1 MKTIKN
7 YVFFWD
13 GWLSNFYHCKIVFN
27 NKVFCSSE
35 QLFMYLKAL
44 YFKDYEIASQ
54 ILKVKTP
61 KEAKKLGRKIRD
73 FNEEAWSEVREDKM
87 EQTIKAKFNQNPQL
101 KELLL
106 SEEFDNKQFVEASPY
121 DRIWGIGYSEDFA
134 MANINDWGQNLL
146 GKIITQ
152 YRENHK

>member
-1 MKTIKN
+1 
-7 YVFFWD
+7 
-13 GWLSNFYHCKIVFN
+13 
-27 NKVFCSSE
+27 
-35 QLFMYLKAL
+35 MYLKAL

>member
-13 GWLSNFYHCKIVFN
+13 GWLSNFYPCKIVFN

-134 MANINDWGQNLL
+134 MANINDWGENLL